1 MHASEAPGRLRHVLR
16 TRTTTSPARRLT
28 LVVAA
33 LAATAGLSAC
43 QVASPITTDQ
53 PYDPADG
60 VSLDTD
66 EVSVRDLL
74 IISEGN
80 GTPGVVVGYVVNTSA
95 EPLTVEVALEDE
107 GTRTPLSPALE
118 IAADSAGR
126 LDGRAAEGEFVDP
139 VIAAQIPGLPGGL
152 VDVRITTSTGEAT
165 STSVPVLPPDG
176 VYANYVDLLGGSGD
190 AATATE

>member
-1 MHASEAPGRLRHVLR
+1 MHVSEAPGRLRRVPR
-16 TRTTTSPARRLT
+16 TLITTPPARRLI

-43 QVASPITTDQ
+43 QVASPITTAQ

-60 VSLDTD
+60 VSLDTE

-74 IISEGN
+74 VVSEGN
-80 GTPGVVVGYVVNTSA
+80 GTPGVIVGYVVNNSE
-95 EPLTVEVALEDE
+95 EPLSVEVALVED
-107 GTRTPLSPALE
+107 GTRTVLTPAVE

-152 VDVRITTSTGEAT
+152 VDLRITTSTGEAT

-176 VYANYVDLLGGSGD
+176 VYANYAELLGGGD